1 MREVIIAGIGQTP
14 VSEHWDVSLR
24 DLAHQAIEA
33 ALIDAGD
40 LRPQALYIGNFLG
53 SIISHQ
59 ANLGA
64 LISDYSALSGI
75 EAYTVEASTASG
87 AGALRMA
94 YMAVASGFVDTALV
108 LGIEKYTDAVGPEQE
123 GAIAMGLDT
132 DYEGTQG
139 MTLTA
144 QAGLLMRRYLYEHR
158 APENALAAFP
168 IIAHAN
174 GAGNPNAM
182 YRRAIKQADYEAA
195 NPISDPINL
204 YDMAPYAD
212 GAAALVLTHAG
223 NLPKEFA
230 HPQVRISGSAV
241 AVDTL
246 AVHDRPNP
254 LGFDAVRIS
263 TEQACRQAGISP
275 ENADLFEISDN
286 FSIYAAL
293 SLEAAG
299 VAKPGQSWKLAA
311 DGVFNRDGRLPIMTM
326 GGTKARGNPLGAT
339 GVYQAVEA
347 VLQLRGDAGA
357 NQVPNARLAL
367 VQTLGGAASTAVT
380 HVFEAVNGSR

>member
-14 VSEHWDVSLR
+14 VSEHWDISLR
-24 DLAHQAIEA
+24 DLAHRAIEA

-40 LRPQALYIGNFLG
+40 LRPQALYIGNFL
-53 SIISHQ
+53 SSVVSHQ

-64 LISDYSALSGI
+64 LFSDYSALTGI

-94 YMAVASGFVDTALV
+94 YLAIASSFVDTALV
-108 LGIEKYTDAVGPEQE
+108 LGVEKYTDAVGPEQE

-139 MTLTA
+139 LTLTA
-144 QAGLLMRRYLYEHR
+144 QAALLMRRYLHEHG
-158 APENALAAFP
+158 APESALAAFP
-168 IIAHAN
+168 MIAHAN

-182 YRRAIKQADYEAA
+182 YRRAIKQSAYESAD
-195 NPISDPINL
+195 PISDPVNL
-204 YDMAPYAD
+204 FDMAPYAD

-223 NLPKEFA
+223 NLPEGFA
-230 HPQVRISGSAV
+230 HPAVCIRGSAV
-241 AVDTL
+241 AIDTL

-254 LGFDAVRIS
+254 LGFDAVRGS
-263 TEQACRQAGISP
+263 TEQACRQAGILP
-275 ENADLFEISDN
+275 DDADLFELSDA

-299 VAKPGQSWKLAA
+299 LAQHGQSWKLAA
-311 DGVFNRDGRLPIMTM
+311 EGAFDRDGRLPIATM
-326 GGTKARGNPLGAT
+326 GGLKARGNPLGAT

-347 VLQLRGDAGA
+347 VQQLRGDAGP

-380 HVFEAVNGSR
+380 HVFERANGSK